1 MAKVLMC
8 PPGGIAQK
16 TRDPQRCVPACV
28 CTCVCVCERQ
38 SVQKRLAPKVNST
51 LGVWREKFWRELLG
65 ELLAWALGREG
76 SQLRPRPVLTLG
88 VLAFTG
94 DPEVQQGQALLQQG
108 VGVLHAD
115 PVDVIHAEL
124 QLPGQLCTQGT
135 KTRVRP
141 AGAGPGP
148 EPEWGAG
155 RPEEYPEI
163 EHSPL
168 WTWSLL
174 PKGA

>member
-1 MAKVLMC
+1 MAQVLLC

-28 CTCVCVCERQ
+28 CTCVCMCERQ
-38 SVQKRLAPKVNST
+38 SMQNDWFQRSTAPQESGGRSSGENCLVSSWHRLWGEKGPSCAP
-51 LGVWREKFWRELLG
+51 
-65 ELLAWALGREG
+65 AL
-76 SQLRPRPVLTLG
+76 VLTLG

-115 PVDVIHAEL
+115 PVDVVHAEL

-141 AGAGPGP
+141 AGASPGP

-155 RPEEYPEI
+155 CPEGYPRERTV
-163 EHSPL
+163 PCGL
-168 WTWSLL
+168 
-174 PKGA
+174 